1 MSNNYKF
8 LNNINFPDDVRKL
21 SQSDI
26 KILADEVRQ
35 ELIEVV
41 SETGGHLG
49 AGLGVVELTV
59 VLHYIFNTPHDKL
72 IWDIGHQTYPHKI
85 LTGRK
90 NKIRTLR
97 KGEGLSGF
105 TKRSESEYDPVSYT
119 HLTLPTILRV

>member
-8 LNNINFPDDVRKL
+8 LNNVNFPSDIRKL
-21 SQSDI
+21 SQSEI
-26 KILADEVRQ
+26 KVLADEVRQ
-35 ELIEVV
+35 ELIVVV

-72 IWDIGHQTYPHKI
+72 IWDVGHQTCPHKI

-97 KGEGLSGF
+97 KGLSLI
-105 TKRSESEYDPVSYT
+105 
-119 HLTLPTILRV
+119 HI